1 MTLYTKDQFNSN
13 DILNEVSDIERMK
26 ALIQTISAYIE
37 HYHGGAVEMVAYD
50 ENKLQVKMTGACEGC
65 ALAPATL
72 HGWVE
77 GTVKQFFPHLE
88 SVEAVQD

>member
-1 MTLYTKDQFNSN
+1 MTFYRNDQPNPD
-13 DILNEVSDIERMK
+13 DILNEVPDIDRMK

-37 HYHGGAVEMVAYD
+37 HYHGGAVELVDYED
-50 ENKLQVKMTGACEGC
+50 NKLKVKMTGACEGC

-77 GTVKQFFPHLE
+77 GTVKQFFPYLE
-88 SVEAVQD
+88 SVEAV

>member
-1 MTLYTKDQFNSN
+1 MTLYAGGKPDTS
-13 DILNEVSDIERMK
+13 EVLDEVPEQERMQ

-37 HYHGGAVEMVAYD
+37 HYHGGAVEMVSYKD
-50 ENKLQVKMTGACEGC
+50 NKLTVQMSGACEGC

-77 GTVKQFFPHLE
+77 GTVKQFFPDLV
-88 SVEAVQD
+88 SVEAVS